1 LGGAGG
7 EVDVDVDVNVDV
19 GVMADVRSQTEMT
32 DMPKEVVKL

>member
-7 EVDVDVDVNVDV
+7 EVDVDVDVDV
-19 GVMADVRSQTEMT
+19 GVMADVRWQTEMT